1 MQQRT
6 ERSLKGNVVPMSD
19 EGMICTVC
27 SFKNVQGAN
36 FCSACGSAL
45 ADGEPTGAY
54 PIVGVDIPGTNEV
67 GQLIITRGGIAGS
80 RFALSNQQT
89 TIGRHPNSD
98 IFLDDIT
105 VSRYHAAVD
114 QTDDGL
120 YTLQDDGS
128 LNGTYVNGARIDTTT
143 LREGDQVQ
151 VGKFHMV
158 FVIGV
163 LGESA

>member
-1 MQQRT
+1 MVAMT
-6 ERSLKGNVVPMSD
+6 DDGAVCP
-19 EGMICTVC
+19 VC
-27 SFKNVQGAN
+27 SFKNLQGAN

-67 GQLIITRGGIAGS
+67 GQLIITRGGTAGS
-80 RFALSNQQT
+80 RFALSDGKT
-89 TIGRHPNSD
+89 TIGRHPKSN

-105 VSRYHAAVD
+105 VSRYHAVVE
-114 QTDDGL
+114 QGSDGL
-120 YTLQDDGS
+120 YSLTDDGS

-143 LREGDQVQ
+143 LREGDQLQ